1 MKVSPGER
9 DARPT
14 DVRSNKSVAL
24 PVCFKHLSDE
34 MYEFYLQYHAVI
46 AASAKTES
54 RCILFRQL
62 TERLFN
68 VYNCVLAFNISMV
81 ERRHLLTE
89 EIPFIMSIVC
99 KPSSSIEFTSFSLG
113 VLSVGPNIGSVYKA
127 V

>member
-1 MKVSPGER
+1 MKVSPGKR

-14 DVRSNKSVAL
+14 DVRSNKSVVL

-46 AASAKTES
+46 ATSAKTES

-62 TERLFN
+62 TTRLLN
-68 VYNCVLAFNISMV
+68 VYNCVSMV

-113 VLSVGPNIGSVYKA
+113 VLSARPNIGNVYKA
-127 V
+127 A

>member
-62 TERLFN
+62 TTRLLN
-68 VYNCVLAFNISMV
+68 VYNCVSMV

>member
-14 DVRSNKSVAL
+14 DVRCNKSVAL

-46 AASAKTES
+46 ATSAKTES

-62 TERLFN
+62 TTRLLN
-68 VYNCVLAFNISMV
+68 VYNCVSMV

-113 VLSVGPNIGSVYKA
+113 VLSARPNIGNVYKA
-127 V
+127 A